1 MQELTSLSASDS
13 DALSWEL
20 HGAKATHT
28 EILKLIRRI
37 IPHISGEFKIHLE
50 VLDDLVCEADSYVCE
65 IIEQGLGYT
74 VEE

>member
-1 MQELTSLSASDS
+1 MDELRNLTDKESDE
-13 DALSWEL
+13 LSWEL

-28 EILKLIRRI
+28 KILNLIRDI
-37 IPHISGEFKIHLE
+37 IPQLDGEIKGVFDE
-50 VLDDLVCEADSYVCE
+50 LDELVCEADSHVCE